1 MEPIA
6 DAFDEKRL
14 PGFRAARSASGK
26 TEEKALSGPN
36 METTR
41 LQTLDRGL
49 NALRAVAES
58 RDGLKISELA
68 KRLGVHRAIA
78 YRIAGTLEAHQMV
91 YRLPDGRLILGS
103 GIFALGATAE
113 TPLRTLARP
122 VIEKLADAA
131 GATAFLCLAQGE
143 EGVAI
148 LVAEPRDTFLNIHY
162 RLGPRHP
169 LNRGAA
175 GIAILAG
182 RPATEDEPE
191 AVTRA
196 RKNGYSVTRGELQTG
211 AVGVASPLR
220 LTGPGLPGL
229 ECSIGVVALEG
240 LETEKTARLVREA
253 AETLQQQLTSDA
265 PEIRSP

>member
-1 MEPIA
+1 
-6 DAFDEKRL
+6 
-14 PGFRAARSASGK
+14 
-26 TEEKALSGPN
+26 

-49 NALRAVAES
+49 IALRAVAES

-103 GIFALGATAE
+103 GIFALGATAD

-122 VIEKLADAA
+122 VIEKLADAS

-162 RLGPRHP
+162 RLGTRHP

-196 RKNGYSVTRGELQTG
+196 RKNGYSVTRGELQAG

>member
-1 MEPIA
+1 
-6 DAFDEKRL
+6 
-14 PGFRAARSASGK
+14 
-26 TEEKALSGPN
+26 

-49 NALRAVAES
+49 VALRAVADS
-58 RDGLKISELA
+58 PDGLKVADLA
-68 KRLGVHRAIA
+68 KQLGVHRAIA

-91 YRLPDGRLILGS
+91 HRLPDGRLILGS

-122 VIEKLADAA
+122 VIEQLANAA
-131 GATAFLCLAQGE
+131 GATAFLCLAQGD

-148 LVAEPRDTFLNIHY
+148 LVAEPRDTFLNLHY
-162 RLGPRHP
+162 RVGTRHP
-169 LNRGAA
+169 LDKGAA

-182 RPATEDEPE
+182 RPVADSELE
-191 AVTRA
+191 AVTQA
-196 RKNGYSVTRGELQTG
+196 RKDGYSVTKGELQPG
-211 AVGVASPLR
+211 AVGVASPLQ

-240 LETEKTARLVREA
+240 LETEKVTRLVREA
-253 AETLQQQLTSDA
+253 AETLRGQMGTVGD
-265 PEIRSP
+265 